1 MRWDIPSE
9 VSNAIQPDGKSA
21 AWAFRHDF
29 IIREIDAGWRPVIHL
44 GFLNDI
50 ETDDS
55 TSSAIRLRRGPRSQ
69 YSLWKEAGAR
79 GANARDDALGDAEV
93 TTHRGYVVDWIDAS
107 GDAHQGGAVVS
118 TLRREYERLHLV
130 ATMPARRHPL
140 RSYIVALFKRGELV
154 SVREA
159 ELICDASRQA
169 ITKWLRREHID
180 IGVRRLDRIGRLRAK
195 AMTDL
200 DDMPVKRL
208 SKAELR
214 KQTEKAISEFNRRN
228 RSQ

>member
-1 MRWDIPSE
+1 MMPQRGHSLTSALIQHSLMR
-9 VSNAIQPDGKSA
+9 
-21 AWAFRHDF
+21 
-29 IIREIDAGWRPVIHL
+29 
-44 GFLNDI
+44 
-50 ETDDS
+50 
-55 TSSAIRLRRGPRSQ
+55 
-69 YSLWKEAGAR
+69 
-79 GANARDDALGDAEV
+79 GD
-93 TTHRGYVVDWIDAS
+93 
-107 GDAHQGGAVVS
+107 
-118 TLRREYERLHLV
+118 
-130 ATMPARRHPL
+130 
-140 RSYIVALFKRGELV
+140 LV

-169 ITKWLRREHID
+169 STKWLRREHID

-228 RSQ
+228 RRQ